1 MWLDVRGRTRV
12 ENIRASHVEETGAQ
26 TVATACPFCRVM
38 LEAGRAS
45 LEEGKGNW
53 RVKDI
58 AELVVESM
66 TKDELPNDERMT
78 NSP

>member
-12 ENIRASHVEETGAQ
+12 ENIRASHVAQSGVQ

-38 LEAGRAS
+38 LEAGRES
-45 LEEGKGNW
+45 LDQSQGSW

-58 AELVVESM
+58 AELVAES
-66 TKDELPNDERMT
+66 LV
-78 NSP
+78 